1 MRVIAPLTSPWAAR
15 KASSSWVST
24 STRALPMPTTSRVAW
39 SVTRGRLVGAATT
52 DAAGCGWCQSW
63 VACPSVPEQI
73 PPPEALTPDV
83 AAASTDAN
91 PHRLPRTVVPRRYD
105 LTLEPDL
112 DAATFGGHESTAE
125 VGGERLVAA
134 VALDDESERA
144 TLSFERELPAG
155 EATLHLRFR
164 GVLNDKL
171 RGFYRS
177 TFTDDA
183 GVERVLATTQM
194 EATDARRAF
203 PCWDEPDAKSVF
215 GITLVVPGDLLA
227 ISNAGEL
234 DRTPVAG
241 GTDGDGARVA
251 VRFADTMPMST
262 YFVAFV
268 VGPFVATNPVDVDGK
283 PLRVVCPVGKEH
295 LAAYALEVGA
305 FALRYFTAWFGIV
318 YPGDKLDLVAIPD
331 FAFGAMENLGCV
343 TFRERYVLV
352 EPETSTQAELQAVVD
367 VIAHELAHMWF
378 GDLVTM
384 RWWNGIWLNEAFATF
399 MEMTC
404 TDAFRPD
411 WQRWVDFGLSR
422 TAAFDTDALG
432 ATRPIEYP
440 VVSPADADGMFDVL
454 TYEKG
459 ASVVR
464 MLEQHLGVDR
474 FREGIRR
481 YMFRHQYGNTETSD
495 LWDAL
500 EAESGEPVRRIAE
513 SWIFQGG
520 FPEVAVEPVGDGMP
534 GLRLAQRR
542 FRYEGAGGA
551 EQGVGAPTDGARW
564 SVPIAVESGSTAES
578 TVDRLLLDDDVL
590 EIDQPARASWVKAN
604 AGAHGFFR
612 VRYAEPLLAALL
624 DRLDQLTPLERYT
637 LVDDAW
643 ASVLAGTT
651 SASGFVETVQ
661 RFADET
667 DLSVWERILAGL
679 GQLDRLVEGDAL
691 QALRTRVATLVGPSR
706 ALLGADPR
714 PDDDDRT
721 RSLRGVLL
729 QAAALLG
736 DDGAACARSV
746 DLLEAFL
753 SDPASVDPSLGSA
766 ALVVSA
772 TQGDEGLHDRLVERF
787 RASDNPQDRER
798 LLLALSRFRDAGCLR
813 RALELTLSG
822 AVRTQDAPYLL
833 RETLTNRDNGA
844 AALDFVVDHWGEITE
859 RFPANSIPR
868 LVSGVRSVRN
878 RALAERV
885 AAFLAD
891 KPIPQGERQVRQPI
905 ERMWVTVAL
914 AEREAPRLAAYLRG

>member
-1 MRVIAPLTSPWAAR
+1 M
-15 KASSSWVST
+15 
-24 STRALPMPTTSRVAW
+24 
-39 SVTRGRLVGAATT
+39 
-52 DAAGCGWCQSW
+52 
-63 VACPSVPEQI
+63 PEQT
-73 PPPEALTPDV
+73 PPPELSTPDTG
-83 AAASTDAN
+83 AASTDTN

-112 DAATFGGHESTAE
+112 GAATFSGHESIAVEVVTETADVVLNSVEIAIDEATAE
-125 VGGERLVAA
+125 VEGERLVAS
-134 VALDDESERA
+134 VALDEEAGRA
-144 TLSFERELPAG
+144 TLTFDRPLPAG
-155 EATLHLRFR
+155 DATLHLRFR
-164 GVLNDKL
+164 GVLNDQL

-194 EATDARRAF
+194 EATDARRAC
-203 PCWDEPDAKSVF
+203 PCWDEPDAKAVF
-215 GITLVVPGDLLA
+215 GITLVVPPDLLA
-227 ISNAGEL
+227 ISNAAEL
-234 DRTPVAG
+234 DRTPVG
-241 GTDGDGARVA
+241 EGDHNGDKVA

-262 YFVAFV
+262 YLVAFV
-268 VGPFVATNPVDVDGK
+268 VGPLAVTDAVDVDGK

-305 FALRYFTAWFGIV
+305 FALRYFTDWFGIV

-352 EPETSTQAELQAVVD
+352 DPATSTQAELQAVVD
-367 VIAHELAHMWF
+367 VIAHEIAHMWF

-384 RWWNGIWLNEAFATF
+384 RWWNGVWLNEAFATF

-411 WQRWVDFGLSR
+411 WQRWVAFGLSR
-422 TAAFDTDALG
+422 TAAFDTDALA

-440 VVSPADADGMFDVL
+440 VVSPHDAEGMFDVL

-464 MLEQHLGVDR
+464 MLEQHLGADR
-474 FREGIRR
+474 FRAGIRR
-481 YMFRHQYGNTETSD
+481 YMARHQYGNTETSD

-500 EAESGEPVRRIAE
+500 EAETGEPVRRIAE

-520 FPEVAVEPVGDGMP
+520 FPEVAVEPVADATP
-534 GLRLAQRR
+534 RLRLAQRR
-542 FRYEGAGGA
+542 FRYDDDGDGD
-551 EQGVGAPTDGARW
+551 APDDARW
-564 SVPIAVESGSTAES
+564 SVPVALESGDTASS
-578 TVDRLLLDDDVL
+578 TVDRLLLDGDVL
-590 EIDQPARASWVKAN
+590 EIDQPAGTSWVKAN

-612 VRYAEPLLAALL
+612 VRYAAPLLAALL

-651 SASGFVETVQ
+651 PASAFVETMQ
-661 RFADET
+661 GFADET
-667 DLSVWERILAGL
+667 DLSVWERIVAGL
-679 GQLDRLVEGDAL
+679 GQLDRLVDGDAL
-691 QALRTRVATLVGPSR
+691 PALRTRVATLVGPER
-706 ALLGADPR
+706 ARLGAEPGAE
-714 PDDDDRT
+714 DDDRT

-729 QAAALLG
+729 QTAALLG
-736 DDGAACARSV
+736 DDAAARARSV
-746 DLLEAFL
+746 DLLEAL
-753 SDPASVDPSLGSA
+753 LTDPASVDPSLGSA

-772 TQGDEGLHDRLVERF
+772 TLGDEALHDRLVERF

-798 LLLALSRFRDAGCLR
+798 LLLALSRFRDAGCLQR
-813 RALELTLSG
+813 TLELTLSG
-822 AVRTQDAPYLL
+822 TVRTQDAPYLL

-844 AALDFVVDHWGEITE
+844 AALDFVVEHWGEITE

-868 LVSGVRSVRN
+868 LVSGVRSVRD

-885 AAFLAD
+885 VAFLAD
-891 KPIPQGERQVRQPI
+891 HPIPQGEQQVRQHI

-914 AEREAPRLAAYLRG
+914 AEREAPRLAAYLGG

>member
-52 DAAGCGWCQSW
+52 DAGGRGWCQSW
-63 VACPSVPEQI
+63 VACPSVPDQI

-112 DAATFGGHESTAE
+112 
-125 VGGERLVAA
+125 
-134 VALDDESERA
+134 
-144 TLSFERELPAG
+144 PAG

-183 GVERVLATTQM
+183 GVARVLATTQM

-203 PCWDEPDAKSVF
+203 PCWDEPDAKAVF

-227 ISNAGEL
+227 ISNAAEL

-241 GTDGDGARVA
+241 GTDGGGVAKVA

-262 YFVAFV
+262 YLVAFV
-268 VGPFVATNPVDVDGK
+268 VGPLVATDPVDVDGK

-295 LAAYALEVGA
+295 LAQYALEVGA
-305 FALRYFTAWFGIV
+305 FALRYFTDWFGIL
-318 YPGDKLDLVAIPD
+318 YPGDTLDLVEIPD
-331 FAFGAMENLGCV
+331 FAFGAMENLGCI

-352 EPETSTQAELQAVVD
+352 EPATSTQAELQAVVD
-367 VIAHELAHMWF
+367 VIAHEIAHMWF

-411 WQRWVDFGLSR
+411 WHRWVDFGLSR

-520 FPEVAVEPVGDGMP
+520 FPEISVEPGTGN
-534 GLRLAQRR
+534 G
-542 FRYEGAGGA
+542 
-551 EQGVGAPTDGARW
+551 GAPT
-564 SVPIAVESGSTAES
+564 
-578 TVDRLLLDDDVL
+578 L
-590 EIDQPARASWVKAN
+590 
-604 AGAHGFFR
+604 R
-612 VRYAEPLLAALL
+612 V
-624 DRLDQLTPLERYT
+624 
-637 LVDDAW
+637 
-643 ASVLAGTT
+643 G
-651 SASGFVETVQ
+651 
-661 RFADET
+661 
-667 DLSVWERILAGL
+667 
-679 GQLDRLVEGDAL
+679 
-691 QALRTRVATLVGPSR
+691 
-706 ALLGADPR
+706 
-714 PDDDDRT
+714 
-721 RSLRGVLL
+721 
-729 QAAALLG
+729 
-736 DDGAACARSV
+736 
-746 DLLEAFL
+746 
-753 SDPASVDPSLGSA
+753 
-766 ALVVSA
+766 
-772 TQGDEGLHDRLVERF
+772 
-787 RASDNPQDRER
+787 
-798 LLLALSRFRDAGCLR
+798 
-813 RALELTLSG
+813 
-822 AVRTQDAPYLL
+822 
-833 RETLTNRDNGA
+833 
-844 AALDFVVDHWGEITE
+844 
-859 RFPANSIPR
+859 
-868 LVSGVRSVRN
+868 
-878 RALAERV
+878 
-885 AAFLAD
+885 
-891 KPIPQGERQVRQPI
+891 
-905 ERMWVTVAL
+905 
-914 AEREAPRLAAYLRG
+914 

>member
-1 MRVIAPLTSPWAAR
+1 
-15 KASSSWVST
+15 
-24 STRALPMPTTSRVAW
+24 
-39 SVTRGRLVGAATT
+39 
-52 DAAGCGWCQSW
+52 
-63 VACPSVPEQI
+63 VPEQI
-73 PPPEALTPDV
+73 PPPETLTPDV

-112 DAATFGGHESTAE
+112 DAATFGGHESIAVEIVTATAEVVLNAVETAIDEATAE

-134 VALDDESERA
+134 VTLDDESERV
-144 TLSFERELPAG
+144 TLSFERALAAG

-203 PCWDEPDAKSVF
+203 PCWDEPDAKAVF

-227 ISNAGEL
+227 ISNAAEL

-241 GTDGDGARVA
+241 GTDGGVGVDKVA

-262 YFVAFV
+262 YLVAFV
-268 VGPFVATNPVDVDGK
+268 VGPLVATDPVDVDGK
-283 PLRVVCPVGKEH
+283 PLRVVCPMGKEH
-295 LAAYALEVGA
+295 LAQYALEVGA
-305 FALRYFTAWFGIV
+305 FALRYFTDWFGIV

-352 EPETSTQAELQAVVD
+352 EPATSTQAELQAVVD
-367 VIAHELAHMWF
+367 VIAHEIAHMWF

-474 FREGIRR
+474 FRDGIRR
-481 YMFRHQYGNTETSD
+481 YMARHQYGNTETSD

-520 FPEVAVEPVGDGMP
+520 FPEVAVEPVGDGRP

-590 EIDQPARASWVKAN
+590 EIDQPAGASWVKAN

-637 LVDDAW
+637 LVDDGW

-667 DLSVWERILAGL
+667 DLSVWERIVAGL

-753 SDPASVDPSLGSA
+753 TDPASVDPSLGSA

-813 RALELTLSG
+813 RTLELTLSG

-868 LVSGVRSVRN
+868 LVSGVRSVRD

-891 KPIPQGERQVRQPI
+891 KPIPQGERQVRQHI

>member
-1 MRVIAPLTSPWAAR
+1 M
-15 KASSSWVST
+15 
-24 STRALPMPTTSRVAW
+24 
-39 SVTRGRLVGAATT
+39 
-52 DAAGCGWCQSW
+52 
-63 VACPSVPEQI
+63 PEQI
-73 PPPEALTPDV
+73 PPPETLTPDV
-83 AAASTDAN
+83 VVASADAN
-91 PHRLPRTVVPRRYD
+91 PRRLPRTVVPRRYD

-112 DAATFGGHESTAE
+112 DAATFAGHESIAVEVVTATAE
-125 VGGERLVAA
+125 VVLNAVEIAIDEAAADVGGERFVAT
-134 VALDDESERA
+134 VALDDEAERA
-144 TLSFERELPAG
+144 TLTFERPLPPG
-155 EATLHLRFR
+155 DATLHLRFR
-164 GVLNDKL
+164 SVLNDKL

-203 PCWDEPDAKSVF
+203 PCWDEPDAKAVF
-215 GITLVVPGDLLA
+215 GVTLVVPADLLA
-227 ISNAGEL
+227 ISNAAEL
-234 DRTPVAG
+234 DRTPAG
-241 GTDGDGARVA
+241 NGVGSGGDGGKVA

-262 YFVAFV
+262 YLVAFV
-268 VGPFVATNPVDVDGK
+268 VGPLVATDPVDVDGK

-295 LAAYALEVGA
+295 LAEYALEVGA
-305 FALRYFTAWFGIV
+305 FALRYFTDWFGIV

-352 EPETSTQAELQAVVD
+352 DPATSTQAELQAVVD
-367 VIAHELAHMWF
+367 VIAHEIAHMWF

-474 FREGIRR
+474 FRDGIRR
-481 YMFRHQYGNTETSD
+481 YMARHQYGNTETSD

-520 FPEVAVEPVGDGMP
+520 FPEVAVEPVVDGTP
-534 GLRLAQRR
+534 RLRLAQRR
-542 FRYEGAGGA
+542 FRYEGADDGDDGDST
-551 EQGVGAPTDGARW
+551 PTDGARW
-564 SVPIAVESGSTAES
+564 SVPIAVESGGTATS
-578 TVDRLLLDDDVL
+578 TVDRLLLDDEML
-590 EIDQPARASWVKAN
+590 EIDRPADASWVKAN

-612 VRYAEPLLAALL
+612 VRYARPLFAALL

-651 SASGFVETVQ
+651 PASAFVETVQ

-667 DLSVWERILAGL
+667 DLSVWERIVAGL
-679 GQLDRLVEGDAL
+679 GQLDRVVAVDAL
-691 QALRTRVATLVGPSR
+691 PALHTRVATLVGPAR
-706 ALLGADPR
+706 ARLGAEPG

-721 RSLRGVLL
+721 RSLRGILL

-736 DDGAACARSV
+736 DDAAVARARSV

-753 SDPASVDPSLGSA
+753 TDPASVDPSLGSA

-772 TQGDEGLHDRLVERF
+772 TLGDQALHDRLVERF

-798 LLLALSRFRDAGCLR
+798 LLLALSRFRDAGCLQR
-813 RALELTLSG
+813 TLELTLSG

-844 AALDFVVDHWGEITE
+844 AALDFVVGHWGEITE

-868 LVSGVRSVRN
+868 LVSGVRSVRE

-885 AAFLAD
+885 VAFLAEN
-891 KPIPQGERQVRQPI
+891 PIPQGEQQVRQHI

-914 AEREAPRLAAYLRG
+914 AERESERLAAYLG